1 MKKEKMDKKK
11 KTSVEGS
18 IKKQYPNSIVVKV
31 KGKKNTYNVM
41 SKKSGH
47 SITLTRNPAKTAK
60 TYTVKQILNRKTRK

>member
-1 MKKEKMDKKK
+1 MDKKK
-11 KTSVEGS
+11 KTSAEAS
-18 IKKQYPNSIVVKV
+18 IKKQYPNSIVAKV

-47 SITLTRNPAKTAK
+47 SFTLTRNPAKTAK